1 VACERSFAL
10 QEAVVEHAGHTA
22 AATHLSEQHIA
33 ALTKAIPGSGVTAT
47 ATWVSGSP
55 DDLRAAARAASPLR
69 HRLLSRDFAWGWYVC
84 LPEPFFGG
92 SPATATGGSRQR
104 ATGLRLWEAHRLP
117 HVAKHAA

>member
-55 DDLRAAARAASPLR
+55 DDLPGRRE
-69 HRLLSRDFAWGWYVC
+69 GG
-84 LPEPFFGG
+84 EPFT
-92 SPATATGGSRQR
+92 SSSSQR
-104 ATGLRLWEAHRLP
+104 
-117 HVAKHAA
+117 